1 MVSICF
7 YFHVHQPHRL
17 GKYSVLDFGEHTNYF
32 DEEKNE
38 EIMKKVTK
46 KCYLPT
52 NKLLLEQIKKHKGKF
67 KISFSITGTVIEQ
80 MEKYAPEALES
91 FQELVKTGCVDIVAE
106 TYHHSLAYIFS
117 KEEFKEQLEQH
128 RKKIKETFNVEPKVF
143 RNTELIFNNELAK
156 YIQDLGYEAILAEGA
171 DHVLKGRTPNH
182 IYKSV
187 HADKIK
193 VLLKNYKLSDDIAFR
208 FSNRGWEE
216 HPLTIEKYTKWINQV
231 NGTGELV
238 NLFMDYETFG
248 EHQWEDTGI
257 FKFME
262 QLPTEL
268 LKHPDNEFLTV
279 TEAARKYP
287 IRDEI
292 DVHNFMSWAD
302 VERDLT
308 AWLGNSLQDSVM
320 EALYKLEKHIKETK
334 DADLI
339 RDWKNL
345 TTSDH
350 SYYMCTKW
358 FNDGDVH
365 KYFSPYDSP
374 YDAYIIFMTVL
385 NDLARRIHKKQN
397 KNKVYTYEIKEKPQ
411 EILEQIDT
419 PKK

>member
-1 MVSICF
+1 M
-7 YFHVHQPHRL
+7 R
-17 GKYSVLDFGEHTNYF
+17 
-32 DEEKNE
+32 
-38 EIMKKVTK
+38 KVTR

-52 NKLLLEQIKKHKGKF
+52 NKVLLDLIKEHKGKF

-91 FQELVKTGCVDIVAE
+91 FKELVKTGNVDIVAE

-117 KEEFKEQLEQH
+117 KEEFKEQLQMH
-128 RKKIKETFNVEPKVF
+128 RKKIKQTFNVNPKVF

-171 DHVLKGRTPNH
+171 DHVLRGRTPNH
-182 IYKSV
+182 VYKTVYS
-187 HADKIK
+187 DKIK

-208 FSNRGWEE
+208 FSNKGWNE
-216 HPLTIEKYTKWINQV
+216 HPLTIEKYTRWINQV
-231 NGTGELV
+231 NGSGELV

-257 FKFME
+257 FEFLKK
-262 QLPTEL
+262 LPTEL
-268 LKHPDNEFLTV
+268 LKHPDNEFITV
-279 TEAARKYP
+279 TQAARKYP

-302 VERDLT
+302 LERDLT
-308 AWLGNSLQDSVM
+308 AWLGNPLQDSAM
-320 EALYKLEKHIKETK
+320 QTLYKLEKHVKATK
-334 DADLI
+334 DPELI
-339 RDWKNL
+339 RDWRNL

-350 SYYMCTKW
+350 TYYMCTKW

-385 NDLARRIHKKQN
+385 NDFARRIHKKQN
-397 KNKVYTYEIKEKPQ
+397 KNQTFTYVIKQKPEEI
-411 EILEQIDT
+411 IEQIKIT
-419 PKK
+419 

>member
-32 DEEKNE
+32 DEQKNK
-38 EIMKKVTK
+38 EIIQKVTK

-52 NKLLLEQIKKHKGKF
+52 NKLLLDLINKHDGKF

-80 MEKYAPEALES
+80 MEKYAPDALDS
-91 FQELVKTGCVDIVAE
+91 FKELVKTGHVDIVGE

-117 KEEFKEQLEQH
+117 KEEFKEQVEMH
-128 RKKIKETFNVEPKVF
+128 EKKIKETFGIKPRVF

-156 YIQDLGYEAILAEGA
+156 FIEDMGYDAILAEGA
-171 DHVLKGRTPNH
+171 DHILKGRTPNH

-187 HADKIK
+187 FADKIK
-193 VLLKNYKLSDDIAFR
+193 LLLKNYKLSDDIAFR
-208 FSNRGWEE
+208 FSNKGWPE
-216 HPLTIEKYTKWINQV
+216 HPLTVNKYAQWINSI
-231 NGTGELV
+231 NGAGELV

-257 FKFME
+257 FEFMKH
-262 QLPTEL
+262 LPEEL
-268 LKHPDNEFLTV
+268 LKHPHNEFLTV
-279 TEAARKYP
+279 QEAAKKYP

-292 DVHNFMSWAD
+292 DAHNYVSWAD
-302 VERDLT
+302 LERDLT
-308 AWLGNSLQDSVM
+308 AWLGNPLQDTAMQS
-320 EALYKLEKHIKETK
+320 LYKLEKYVKETK
-334 DADLI
+334 DKQLLKEW
-339 RDWKNL
+339 RYL

-350 SYYMCTKW
+350 AYYMCTKW

-385 NDLARRIHKKQN
+385 NDFARRIHQLTKKKQDTIF
-397 KNKVYTYEIKEKPQ
+397 TYEVHEKP
-411 EILEQIDT
+411 ELILET
-419 PKK
+419 K

>member
-32 DEEKNE
+32 DEHKNK
-38 EIMKKVTK
+38 EIMQKVTR

-52 NKLLLEQIKKHKGKF
+52 NKLLLDLIKKHNGKF

-91 FQELVKTGCVDIVAE
+91 FKELVKTGHVDIVSE

-117 KEEFKEQLEQH
+117 KEEFKEQVKMHE
-128 RKKIKETFNVEPKVF
+128 KKIKQTFGIKPKVF

-156 YIQDLGYEAILAEGA
+156 FIEDMGYEAILAEGA
-171 DHVLKGRTPNH
+171 DHILNGRTPSH

-187 HADKIK
+187 YADKIK
-193 VLLKNYKLSDDIAFR
+193 ILLKNYKLSDDIAFR
-208 FSNRGWEE
+208 FSNKGWNE
-216 HPLTIEKYTKWINQV
+216 HPLTVNKYAQWINSV
-231 NGTGELV
+231 NGSGELV

-257 FKFME
+257 FEFMRH
-262 QLPTEL
+262 LPEEL
-268 LKHPDNEFLTV
+268 LKHPHNEFLTV
-279 TEAARKYP
+279 REAAKKYP
-287 IRDEI
+287 IRDTI
-292 DVHNFMSWAD
+292 DAHNYVSWAD
-302 VERDLT
+302 LERDLT
-308 AWLGNSLQDSVM
+308 AWLGNPLQDTAMQS
-320 EALYKLEKHIKETK
+320 LYKMEKFVKETG
-334 DADLI
+334 DEQLL
-339 RDWKNL
+339 REWRYL

-385 NDLARRIHKKQN
+385 NDFARRIHQLTKKN
-397 KNKVYTYEIKEKPQ
+397 EEAVITYEIQEKP
-411 EILEQIDT
+411 ELILET
-419 PKK
+419 K